1 MKSCL
6 VIVDLQNGF
15 INENTAHL
23 PHKIAEF
30 ISSHDCFDSIVA
42 TRYCNTSETAC
53 FRFSGWKECM
63 SGTLASEL
71 VSDITPY
78 VMRSFDKTTYSGLTS
93 EFRNF
98 INNECFDKL
107 YFCGVNTDCCVLA
120 TVFSCYDSVQ
130 DCAVISDLCASTLGE
145 EKHRNA
151 IELLKDNITA
161 ERVVESCNIP

>member
-1 MKSCL
+1 MKICL

-30 ISSHDCFDSIVA
+30 INSHDCFDSIVA

-53 FRFSGWKECM
+53 FKFGGWKECM
-63 SGTLASEL
+63 SGTFASEL
-71 VSDITPY
+71 VSDIKPY
-78 VMRSFDKTTYSGLTS
+78 VMRTFDKTTYSGLTS
-93 EFRNF
+93 EFRAF
-98 INNECFDKL
+98 VMNEIFDKL

-120 TVFSCYDSVQ
+120 TVFSFYDNVH
-130 DCAVISDLCASTLGE
+130 DCTVISDLCASTLGE

-151 IELLKDNITA
+151 IDLLKDNITA
-161 ERVVESCNIP
+161 ERVVGSCNIP